1 MFFLRPQLPYL
12 SCSNLLN
19 CWLYRFPFQNPWKR
33 IILIKK
39 HLSLLL
45 RTIWQLMSQ
54 VLLDILS
61 ER

>member
-33 IILIKK
+33 IMLIKK

-45 RTIWQLMSQ
+45 RTTMYMAINVSRLT
-54 VLLDILS
+54 
-61 ER
+61 